1 MCSSFVSQGV
11 SLSIVKT
18 EIKELTK
25 LLTEFRDARD
35 WAQFHNGKDLALA
48 LNIEASELLELFLWK
63 DADQADRDR
72 VAEELADVFAY
83 AFLLAEKY
91 NLDVAD
97 IVKRKVEQNGAKYP
111 VDKAKGSAKK
121 YDEL

>member
-1 MCSSFVSQGV
+1 M
-11 SLSIVKT
+11 SIVKT

-63 DADQADRDR
+63 DAGQADRDR

-91 NLDVAD
+91 DLDVAD
-97 IVKRKVEQNGAKYP
+97 IVEKKVAQNGAKYP